1 MFVIP
6 IRKSAAAFATL
17 LLFTAG
23 CGQAEPARDP
33 VSTARPPVPAAGPAK
48 AATVITV
55 FSDYRCGHCRA
66 FHTTLEHYRR
76 DNPGVRIVYRD
87 WPVLGR
93 ESVEAARWAIAS
105 NFQDRHADFNAALM
119 TAPQRMSRS
128 DLQVAARTA
137 DLDLDRLHQDLF
149 AKASDIDAI
158 LQSNDALA
166 RSYGLQGTPGI
177 VIGDIIVPG
186 AIDRATL
193 DQVIARAGKQS
204 AQPNQS

>member
-1 MFVIP
+1 
-6 IRKSAAAFATL
+6 
-17 LLFTAG
+17 
-23 CGQAEPARDP
+23 
-33 VSTARPPVPAAGPAK
+33 
-48 AATVITV
+48 
-55 FSDYRCGHCRA
+55 
-66 FHTTLEHYRR
+66 
-76 DNPGVRIVYRD
+76 
-87 WPVLGR
+87 
-93 ESVEAARWAIAS
+93 
-105 NFQDRHADFNAALM
+105 
-119 TAPQRMSRS
+119 MSRS

-166 RSYGLQGTPGI
+166 RSYRLQGTPGI